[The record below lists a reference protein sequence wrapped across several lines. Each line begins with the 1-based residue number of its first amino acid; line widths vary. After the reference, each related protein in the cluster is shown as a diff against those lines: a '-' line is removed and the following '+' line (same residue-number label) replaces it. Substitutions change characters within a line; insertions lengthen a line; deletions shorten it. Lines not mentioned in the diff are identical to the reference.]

1 DKIIAIGFCWGG
13 RYVLLLSKDDSPA
26 RVDVAVAYHP
36 SFVVNADVE
45 GITRTPVAV
54 FKGDQDDIMDD
65 AALDE
70 IEKILR
76 GQLGDKLF
84 VKRYKDAVHGFAVR
98 GDDQQPRERG
108 FKEDA
113 ANEGI
118 KFAQK
123 WVSNPTSVSSAG
135 V

>member
-1 DKIIAIGFCWGG
+1 MFDLRSDKIIAIGFCWGG

-70 IEKILR
+70 VGE
-76 GQLGDKLF
+76 
-84 VKRYKDAVHGFAVR
+84 VR
-98 GDDQQPRERG
+98 SH
-108 FKEDA
+108 F
-113 ANEGI
+113 
-118 KFAQK
+118 
-123 WVSNPTSVSSAG
+123 
-135 V
+135 

>member
-1 DKIIAIGFCWGG
+1 MDRSA
-13 RYVLLLSKDDSPA
+13 
-26 RVDVAVAYHP
+26 
-36 SFVVNADVE
+36 SF
-45 GITRTPVAV
+45 RTPTNPL
-54 FKGDQDDIMDD
+54 Q
-65 AALDE
+65 

-76 GQLGDKLF
+76 GQLGDKLL

-98 GDDQQPRERG
+98 GDDQKPRERG

-123 WVSNPTSVSSAG
+123 WVSRPTSVSSAG
-135 V
+135 I

>member
-1 DKIIAIGFCWGG
+1 LTKTETEIEIGPWA
-13 RYVLLLSKDDSPA
+13 RSSP
-26 RVDVAVAYHP
+26 
-36 SFVVNADVE
+36 F
-45 GITRTPVAV
+45 RTPTDR
-54 FKGDQDDIMDD
+54 FQ
-65 AALDE
+65 

-123 WVSNPTSVSSAG
+123 WVSNPTSMSSAG

>member
-1 DKIIAIGFCWGG
+1 LTETETESESDPRTDAP
-13 RYVLLLSKDDSPA
+13 RTHA
-26 RVDVAVAYHP
+26 HP
-36 SFVVNADVE
+36 L
-45 GITRTPVAV
+45 
-54 FKGDQDDIMDD
+54 Q
-65 AALDE
+65 

-76 GQLGDKLF
+76 GQLGDKLL

-135 V
+135 I